1 MSGLDAAV
9 NSPGAGPAEHCTPAQ
24 AVHRDGTDQPAPMH
38 TRDAPA
44 RIAVTQCQGP
54 LSLQLLYH
62 MSSVQHLT
70 PACSTPRAAG
80 AARGVPLLH
89 LDSRSSSQPVTR
101 RAHSLQSVHHQHA

>member
-1 MSGLDAAV
+1 MTPWSKQRESKDRTKKTLDKHIVGRMPGLDAEV

-54 LSLQLLYH
+54 
-62 MSSVQHLT
+62 
-70 PACSTPRAAG
+70 
-80 AARGVPLLH
+80 
-89 LDSRSSSQPVTR
+89 
-101 RAHSLQSVHHQHA
+101 